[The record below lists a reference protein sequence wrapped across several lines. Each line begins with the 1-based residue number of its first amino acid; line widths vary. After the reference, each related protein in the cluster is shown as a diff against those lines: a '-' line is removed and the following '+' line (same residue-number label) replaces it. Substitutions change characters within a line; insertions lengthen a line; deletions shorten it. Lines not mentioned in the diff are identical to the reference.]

1 MICVI
6 LTFGTTI
13 WQKWR
18 ILDFSFLSIAREEL
32 IIDVYRY
39 LNTSFLPYCDIISIH
54 TDAAIDQLNL
64 ALDQFLQFKNGIPI
78 SCGSRCLQLF
88 LNKTP
93 GKF

>member
-1 MICVI
+1 MAKVAYSRF
-6 LTFGTTI
+6 L
-13 WQKWR
+13 
-18 ILDFSFLSIAREEL
+18 FSINSQRGAYHRCLSL
-32 IIDVYRY
+32 SKYV
-39 LNTSFLPYCDIISIH
+39 FLPYSDIISIH